1 MTGRKLAAL
10 LLPAAVFGLALH
22 QRRAVS
28 AADGDSSAWG
38 AIDPAWSPDG
48 SRLAFALYGSIWEVP
63 AEGGVAAQISHSSG
77 YHSHPSWSPKGDAI
91 AFISGNAPAG
101 RIPNIG
107 GRLRVV
113 SRPGGEEREIATPL
127 PTAGKP
133 AFSPDGQRIACGL
146 LAPNVGSLI
155 HEIPLHGGEPVRLQ
169 QQIQRGPV
177 GVWNDASWS
186 RSGEIF
192 FATQRGG
199 RAGQIWSMPSRRP
212 PIMVQLPLTRFRA
225 EDIALLDSVSAIPDG
240 SGAVYSTVVV
250 NGRGNYELYR
260 VSKSGGDS
268 KAITNTDRDE
278 FAPAVSPEGTR
289 VAYVSNHL
297 GNIDIFVRP
306 LNGGEAKP
314 VRIDGLKFRSASGKV
329 RVKVLDETGQPAR
342 VRLFNTASDGKSYS
356 PRGAPIFYQFLD
368 PAAPRAGFFVASG
381 DDEFPA
387 PAGPLKLTALKGI
400 EYRIADRTLDVPA
413 GQTAEVTIQM
423 ERWTNWNQRGWH
435 TGENHFHANYNG
447 SYYQRP
453 RDSLAWLE
461 AEDLNTANM
470 IVANSEGQFVHDKE
484 FFRGAV
490 DPLSKPRFVLYWG
503 QEYRNSDPLGHM
515 AFLNIIKQVPPSY
528 TSVIGSDSPYDFP
541 LNTMAALEAKKQGGV
556 VSYVHPIGAA
566 IDVFDTN
573 LGAKEAPLSAALGA
587 MDAIDILPRPA
598 NGTSFDLWYRL
609 LNAGFHIAPGAG
621 TDVFT
626 NWRGINNIPGSSRQY
641 VETGPGMRWDRWIE
655 RYKEGRAFVTNG
667 PLLTFQM
674 NGNPMGAVVRPPKGQ
689 PYTARLSAEVTSRV
703 PVTSI
708 ELLKNGEV
716 IEKSAVGAE
725 TSGARIE
732 KEVTID
738 RSAWFAVRATGPAAR
753 GTIGPA
759 QAHSAPIYVEMGG
772 EPTLVKED
780 VDLMIRWLERLWA
793 YLEERNNFGP
803 GENRAR
809 ARRMFDQGFAHYRTK
824 LTQAR

>member
-1 MTGRKLAAL
+1 M
-10 LLPAAVFGLALH
+10 LLPAALFGWTLW
-22 QRRAVS
+22 QRTGVS

-48 SRLAFALYGSIWEVP
+48 SRLAFSLYGSIWEVP
-63 AEGGVAAQISHSSG
+63 VEGGVAEQVSQSGG

-91 AFISGNAPAG
+91 AFISGAAPTG

-107 GRLRVV
+107 GRLRIVA
-113 SRPGGEEREIATPL
+113 RAGGAEREIATPFS
-127 PTAGKP
+127 TAGKP
-133 AFSPDGQRIACGL
+133 AFSPDGQRIAGGL
-146 LAPNVGSLI
+146 FVPNIGSLL
-155 HEIPLHGGEPVRLQ
+155 HEIPVSGGEPVRLQ
-169 QQIQRGPV
+169 QQMQRGLV
-177 GVWNDASWS
+177 GPWNDASWS

-192 FATQRGG
+192 FAAQRG
-199 RAGQIWSMPSRRP
+199 RTGQVWSMPSRRP

-225 EDIALLDSVSAIPDG
+225 EDIPLLDSVSAIPDG
-240 SGAVYSTVVV
+240 SGAVYSAVVV

-260 VSKSGGDS
+260 VSKGGGDS

-278 FAPAVSPEGTR
+278 FAPAVSPDGTR

-297 GNIDIFVRP
+297 GNIDMFVRP
-306 LNGGEAKP
+306 LSGGEAKP
-314 VRIDGLKFRSASGKV
+314 VRIDGLKFRAASGKV
-329 RVKVLDETGQPAR
+329 RLRVLDETGQPAR
-342 VRLFNTASDGKSYS
+342 VRLFNAASDGKSYS
-356 PRGAPIFYQFLD
+356 PRGVPIFYQFLD
-368 PAAPRAGFFVASG
+368 PGGARLGFFVASG
-381 DDEFPA
+381 DDEFFV
-387 PAGPLKLTALKGI
+387 PAGLLKLTALKGI
-400 EYRIADRTLDVPA
+400 EYRIADRTVDVPA

-423 ERWTNWNQRGWH
+423 ERWTNWNQRGWY

-484 FFRGAV
+484 FFRGAP
-490 DPLSKPRFVLYWG
+490 DPLAKPRFVLYWG

-515 AFLNIIKQVPPSY
+515 AFLNIKKQVPPSY

-541 LNTMAALEAKKQGGV
+541 LNTMGALEAKKQGGV

-566 IDVFDTN
+566 SDVFDTN
-573 LGAKEAPLSAALGA
+573 LGAKEAPLTAALGA
-587 MDAIDILPRPA
+587 MDAMDVLPRPA
-598 NGTSFDLWYRL
+598 NGTSFELWYRL

-641 VETGPGMRWDRWIE
+641 VEVGSAMSWDAWIS

-674 NGNPMGAVVRPPKGQ
+674 NGNPMGAEVRPPKGQ

-703 PVTSI
+703 PVTTI
-708 ELLKNGEV
+708 ELLRNGEV
-716 IEKSAVGAE
+716 IETRPIAAGAAN
-725 TSGARIE
+725 ARIE
-732 KEVTID
+732 KEVKIES
-738 RSAWFAVRATGPAAR
+738 SAWFAVRVTGPAAR
-753 GTIGPA
+753 GVIGPA
-759 QAHSAPIYVEMGG
+759 QAHSAPIYVEFGG
-772 EPTLVKED
+772 EPALVKED

-803 GENRAR
+803 GENRMR
-809 ARRMFDQGFAHYRTK
+809 ARRMFDQGFAHYRAK
-824 LTQAR
+824 LASAP